1 MKESYAVIDIKAFYA
16 SFECIERGLDPFTTP
31 LAVTDTSRKETTIVL
46 SVSPYLKA
54 MGVPSRC
61 RRKDL
66 PTNIKDM
73 ILATPQMEKYVKCS
87 AKIVSIF
94 LDFIAKDDIHV
105 YSIDESFLHLSPYL
119 KLYKTTPVGL
129 CKMIQKRIKDET
141 GLTVTCGIG
150 ENMFL
155 AKMADDI
162 EAKHAEGYIATW
174 TKEDVPN
181 KLWVLKPLSKVWG
194 ISSGYEK
201 RLNQMGIYSVYDLA
215 HYPKDIL
222 IKKLGIIGE
231 ELYNHAN
238 GIDNTDIREKYSP
251 INKNLSLGQ
260 VLLRDYT
267 IKEVPLILKEM
278 CDDLTSRMRSFDLEC
293 EVVHLMIGYSSSSTL
308 GGFAH
313 QVQLLLPTSNNN
325 KIYEAIMYIYNSYVE
340 DYPIRRIDISY
351 TKLTKASKSKQLSLF
366 EDDTKSIDEEKL
378 FKAMDNVQARY
389 GKNKLLRTSS
399 LTKASTAKE
408 RHNQIG
414 GHRK

>member
-1 MKESYAVIDIKAFYA
+1 MEDWYAVIDIKAFYA

-31 LAVTDTSRKETTIVL
+31 LAVTDTARKEATIVL
-46 SVSPYLKA
+46 SVSPYLKKL
-54 MGVPSRC
+54 GVPSRC

-66 PTNIKDM
+66 PTDIKDL
-73 ILATPQMEKYVKCS
+73 IYATPQMEKYVKCS

-94 LDFIAKDDIHV
+94 LDYVAQDDIHV

-119 KLYKTTPVGL
+119 TLYKTTPQGL

-155 AKMADDI
+155 AKMADDK
-162 EAKHAEGYIATW
+162 EAKNAKGYIATW
-174 TKEDVPN
+174 KKEDIPN
-181 KLWVLKPLSKVWG
+181 KLWPIKPLSEVWG
-194 ISSGYEK
+194 IAKGYEK
-201 RLNQMGIYSVYDLA
+201 RLNTMGIYSVYDLA
-215 HYPKDIL
+215 HYDKDIL
-222 IKKLGIIGE
+222 IKKFGIMGE

-238 GIDNTDIREKYSP
+238 GIDNTNIRERYTP
-251 INKNLSLGQ
+251 VNKNLSLGQ

-267 IKEVPLILKEM
+267 YKEIPLILKEM
-278 CDDLTSRMRSFDLEC
+278 CDDLTSRMRSFSLEC
-293 EVVHLMIGYSSSSTL
+293 EVIHLMIGYSSCSYAV
-308 GGFAH
+308 GFAH
-313 QVQLLLPTSNNN
+313 QVQLLMPTCNNN
-325 KIYEAIMYIYNSYVE
+325 KIYEAIMYIYNSYIE

-351 TKLTKASKSKQLSLF
+351 TKLSKPKKNKQLSLF
-366 EDDTKSIDEEKL
+366 DDEEKSINEEKL
-378 FKAMDNVQARY
+378 FKAMDSVQNKF